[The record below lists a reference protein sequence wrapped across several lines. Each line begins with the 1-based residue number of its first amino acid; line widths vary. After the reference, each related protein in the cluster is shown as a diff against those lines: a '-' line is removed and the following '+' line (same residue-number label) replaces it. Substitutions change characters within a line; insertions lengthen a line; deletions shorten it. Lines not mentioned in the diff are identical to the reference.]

1 MAGALAMTRAGVT
14 VGVASLL
21 ILAVALAT
29 IAGAWTMEAMGYI
42 PCELC
47 LLGRKPYYVGIGL
60 AALTAA
66 AAWRGRIVP
75 ARWGLLGLAAVF
87 VVGSVIAAYHSG
99 VELHFWQGPTECSGA
114 VSGGALSADDFMAQL
129 KRVKPV
135 RCDEPAL
142 LIFGLSLAVWSA
154 LISLGLAAVALWG
167 WGRASAKA

>member
-1 MAGALAMTRAGVT
+1 MAGAPAMARAGVT

-21 ILAVALAT
+21 ILAVAVAT
-29 IAGAWTMEAMGYI
+29 IAGAWTMEGMGYI

-60 AALTAA
+60 AALTAL
-66 AAWRGRIVP
+66 AAWGGKQKL
-75 ARWGLLGLAAVF
+75 ARCGLLGLAAVF
-87 VVGSVIAAYHSG
+87 AVGAGIAAYHSG

-114 VSGGALSADDFMAQL
+114 LSGVLSADDFMAQL

-154 LISLGLAAVALWG
+154 VISLGLAAVALWG
-167 WGRASAKA
+167 WRRASR